1 MHARLGDFEIKA
13 SNQGQVFADD
23 KYKKNEM
30 MLLPLGSLLKV
41 PEDKVQKNQISI
53 KKKDMKGFVYVI
65 QGFKCDFAKE
75 TGWFCPFWMVKEAET
90 KDDACLARSTLK
102 INDMVVPCYTN
113 KVALK
118 SGDLLLLEP
127 KPDNK
132 RKLSQV

>member
-1 MHARLGDFEIKA
+1 
-13 SNQGQVFADD
+13 
-23 KYKKNEM
+23 M

-53 KKKDMKGFVYVI
+53 KKKDMKGYVYVI

-75 TGWFCPFWMVKEAET
+75 TCPFWMVREGEK

-118 SGDLLLLEP
+118 GGDLLLVEP